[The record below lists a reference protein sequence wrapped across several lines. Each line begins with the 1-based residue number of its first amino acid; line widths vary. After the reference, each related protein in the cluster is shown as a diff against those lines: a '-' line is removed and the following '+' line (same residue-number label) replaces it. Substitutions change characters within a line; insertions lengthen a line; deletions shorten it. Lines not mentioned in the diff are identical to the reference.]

1 MRGHVRQ
8 VDTRGQGPVD
18 DRLWALERLERD
30 RAMRL
35 SNGAVG
41 LEAFTLAPMLAA
53 QQQQCVHG
61 DIDLDELLRMNGLEP
76 EPGYPAA

>member
-1 MRGHVRQ
+1 
-8 VDTRGQGPVD
+8 
-18 DRLWALERLERD
+18 
-30 RAMRL
+30 MRL

-76 EPGYPAA
+76 EPGYSAA